1 MQKYH
6 SKVIAAFLALM
17 MVGGICSGF
26 KTTASAA
33 SVSEKENNNTTT
45 TANTVTIGD
54 SVSGN
59 ISTNDDVDYYKITL
73 SKAGNLSIKF
83 TSYIE
88 YYSLFI
94 YDSDGREV
102 WNSKG
107 NKWVA
112 EAGRITNT
120 HPVDLGADTYYI
132 KTTGTEYY
140 GGRHTGSYSFVLSFV
155 SADENLSEPNQSI
168 TNASSTNFNATIKGL
183 IAVND
188 EVDYTM
194 FTLPTSG
201 RISIKFTSE
210 INYYSLYVLDVDGH
224 EIWKSKGN
232 SWVAES
238 KRVTNT
244 HVLDLLAGL
253 YYLKIEGTEYYG
265 GKHTGKY
272 SYIITF
278 SDAKENISEQNN
290 SIPNAAIIGLNQS
303 VKGQIAVNDESDYCE
318 FSLSATDS
326 IKIEMKSWIEYYSL
340 YLYDEDGKELW
351 KSKGNKYNSNTGY
364 IENTHTVDL
373 NAGTYYLKIEGTEYY
388 GGKHTGNYQFT
399 ITGKNPVPTVTVT
412 YNTNGGSPANWTE
425 TANANSTYTVTTTTP
440 TKSYKLTYNANGGSV
455 SPASKTL
462 NCTFGGWK
470 TGSYTYQSGASYSLG
485 GSNVTFTA
493 QWTNPKAGSLPNA
506 TRSGYTFDGW
516 YTAASGG
523 TEVTDSTVISQNTT
537 IYAHWTPVI
546 PDPVP
551 VPGKGTIT
559 VGTVKGKQGDTVKV
573 PVSVSGNPGMSVFE
587 MQFSF
592 DTARLKLK
600 GISKDSS
607 FGGNLAYSSKITWF
621 NTSETKYNG
630 TMFYLTFEILKTA
643 KDGEAKVS
651 ITNCTAYNW
660 QEKAVSFNL
669 TAGKVNV
676 QTYMPG
682 DINNDGKVNI
692 SDLLRLLKY
701 ISGENVTVVQAALDV
716 NGDGKVNISDLLR
729 LLKYISGEN
738 VVIH

>member
-6 SKVIAAFLALM
+6 SKVIAAFLVLM
-17 MVGGICSGF
+17 MVGGIFSGF

-33 SVSEKENNNTTT
+33 SVSEKESNNTTT
-45 TANTVTIGD
+45 TANSVTIGD
-54 SVSGN
+54 SVSGSV
-59 ISTNDDVDYYKITL
+59 STAEDVDYYKINL
-73 SKAGNLSIKF
+73 STAGNLSIKF

-88 YYSLFI
+88 YYSIFVL
-94 YDSDGREV
+94 DADGKEV
-102 WNSKG
+102 WDSKE
-107 NKWVA
+107 NNWVA

-120 HPVDLGADTYYI
+120 HILDLKAGTYYI
-132 KTTGTEYY
+132 KVDGYY
-140 GGRHTGSYSFVLSFV
+140 YWGNRTGSY
-155 SADENLSEPNQSI
+155 N
-168 TNASSTNFNATIKGL
+168 
-183 IAVND
+183 
-188 EVDYTM
+188 YTTT
-194 FTLPTSG
+194 F
-201 RISIKFTSE
+201 IS
-210 INYYSLYVLDVDGH
+210 
-224 EIWKSKGN
+224 
-232 SWVAES
+232 
-238 KRVTNT
+238 
-244 HVLDLLAGL
+244 
-253 YYLKIEGTEYYG
+253 
-265 GKHTGKY
+265 
-272 SYIITF
+272 
-278 SDAKENISEQNN
+278 AKENISEPNQQITTASPIQFNSTIKGQIALNDEVDYLSISLPSAGKLTVKITSEIEYYSLFLLDEDGHELWNEKEVQWVAETNRITNTYTLDLQKGTYYIKVNGHEYWGDHTGNYSIVASFSSANESIAEPNN
-290 SIPNAAIIGLNQS
+290 SIPEACGISLNS
-303 VKGQIAVNDESDYCE
+303 TIKGQVALNDEADYCK
-318 FSLSATDS
+318 FVLPANDS
-326 IKIEMKSWIEYYSL
+326 ISVTIKSWLEYYSL
-340 YLYDEDGKELW
+340 YLYDESGKEVW
-351 KSKGNKYNSNTGY
+351 KKEEIQYNGDTGY
-364 IENTHTVDL
+364 IENTYSIDL
-373 NAGTYYLKIEGTEYY
+373 NAGTYYLKVNGYY
-388 GGKHTGNYQFT
+388 YWGNRTGNYQLT
-399 ITGKNPVPTVTVT
+399 INGKNPVPTVTVT

-425 TANANSTYTVTTTTP
+425 KANANSTYTVTTTIP

-455 SPASKTL
+455 SQSSKTL

-523 TEVTDSTVISQNTT
+523 TKVTDSTVISQNTT
-537 IYAHWTPVI
+537 IYAHWTPLS

-559 VGTVKGKQGDTVKV
+559 VGTVKGKQGETVKV

-587 MQFSF
+587 MQFSY

-600 GISKDSS
+600 EISKDSA

-621 NTSETKYNG
+621 NTSEIKYNG

-682 DINNDGKVNI
+682 DINNDGKVII